1 MKDVKN
7 LKIAYIGGG
16 SRGWARNLMVDLAKE
31 PSLAGTVYLYDI
43 DFDASKINEKIGNRL
58 FDREDVL
65 GKWKYVAEPNLNKS
79 LEDADIVIISILPG
93 TLDEMESDVHAPEKY
108 GIYQSVGDTTGPGGI
123 IRALRT
129 VPIFRQFAKLIK
141 EICPNAWVINFTNPM
156 TLCVGALYKE
166 FPQIKAFGCCHE
178 VFGTQKIL
186 QRILKDEYGEQVTR
200 DDIEINVM
208 GVNHFTWVD
217 KAYCKGKDLIPIYE
231 KYIDEHPEGLSDAD
245 LKHWA
250 NGVFAT
256 SESVKFDL
264 FKRYGVIAAA
274 GDRHLAEFCPREW
287 YLNDPETVE
296 KWGYSLT
303 SVAFRRQDYAER
315 IEKANALADGKEQL
329 TLYETGEESVR
340 QIKSL
345 CGLGGFLTNVNIP
358 NVGQMP
364 QLPIGA
370 IVETN
375 AYFSSD
381 SVRPVYAGVLPDN
394 VHALVERICR
404 EQQTVL
410 DGIFN
415 DDYELVFTAFLNSPN
430 VPLKIEDARKL
441 FDEMIENTKNY
452 LPKTAYE
459 KYVANKK

>member
-1 MKDVKN
+1 MKETTN
-7 LKIAYIGGG
+7 FQ
-16 SRGWARNLMVDLAKE
+16 RN
-31 PSLAGTVYLYDI
+31 PQRSL
-43 DFDASKINEKIGNRL
+43 
-58 FDREDVL
+58 
-65 GKWKYVAEPNLNKS
+65 
-79 LEDADIVIISILPG
+79 
-93 TLDEMESDVHAPEKY
+93 
-108 GIYQSVGDTTGPGGI
+108 
-123 IRALRT
+123 
-129 VPIFRQFAKLIK
+129 
-141 EICPNAWVINFTNPM
+141 
-156 TLCVGALYKE
+156 
-166 FPQIKAFGCCHE
+166 QI
-178 VFGTQKIL
+178 
-186 QRILKDEYGEQVTR
+186 
-200 DDIEINVM
+200 
-208 GVNHFTWVD
+208 
-217 KAYCKGKDLIPIYE
+217 IYE

-415 DDYELVFTAFLNSPN
+415 DDYELVFTAFYMKQRTPSEIRNENGFSRWSD
-430 VPLKIEDARKL
+430 VERPLASA
-441 FDEMIENTKNY
+441 TKNY
-452 LPKTAYE
+452 ISMLTAD
-459 KYVANKK
+459 KDKFIKFNV